1 MAEKCEFVLE
11 PKATE
16 FTGLIQ
22 SMTGK
27 HQLWELWADFI
38 ALTAISCANYY
49 ERGVNDALTAV
60 SFARPEQQTQ
70 PASEVRTNLD
80 RIRAM
85 SAEEIAKWME
95 ANLGC
100 CSCPISDSQGYSCE
114 IKNCMSTFIK
124 WLNSPAKED
133 TE

>member
-1 MAEKCEFVLE
+1 MTNEKLKEIEERLLE
-11 PKATE
+11 KGN
-16 FTGLIQ
+16 GLRD
-22 SMTGK
+22 
-27 HQLWELWADFI
+27 A
-38 ALTAISCANYY
+38 AIKEIDAHARGYLL
-49 ERGVNDALTAV
+49 GVNDALTAV

-85 SAEEIAKWME
+85 SAEEIANWAKE
-95 ANLGC
+95 NLGC

-114 IKNCMSTFIK
+114 TKNCAATFIK

>member
-1 MAEKCEFVLE
+1 MTNEKLKEIKERLLAENDKRRRMEQE
-11 PKATE
+11 QAN
-16 FTGLIQ
+16 
-22 SMTGK
+22 
-27 HQLWELWADFI
+27 A
-38 ALTAISCANYY
+38 CANYY

-60 SFARPEQQTQ
+60 SFVRPEQQNQ

-85 SAEEIAKWME
+85 SAEEIANWAKE
-95 ANLGC
+95 NLEC
-100 CSCPISDSQGYSCE
+100 CSCPISDSQGHSCE
-114 IKNCMSTFIK
+114 TKNCMATFIK